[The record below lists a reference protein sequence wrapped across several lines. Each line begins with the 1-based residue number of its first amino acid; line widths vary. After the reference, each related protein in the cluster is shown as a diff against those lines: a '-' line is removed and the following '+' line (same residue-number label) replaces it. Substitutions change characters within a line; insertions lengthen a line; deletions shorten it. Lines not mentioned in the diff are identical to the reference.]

1 MDYVTHKREDG
12 RYQLLKDHIENVA
25 RLTEEFSKEFDTSG
39 HGRLTGQLHDIGKY
53 SENGQARQI
62 DPEHVPPQDHS
73 TAGVKQ
79 AIIKKDVPAAF
90 AVAGHHGGLP
100 DIGTKALE
108 SGTLLARNAK
118 QLTGKD
124 DPSRWRDEIH
134 LADSVSIPQYAEGTD
149 RFASSF
155 YTRMLF
161 SCLVDA
167 DYLDTENF
175 MCFGKISRSSGAD
188 IQLLN
193 ERMQSEAH
201 KLLDAPQ
208 KYEINRK
215 RCEVLRECI
224 QGDDLPRGLY
234 TLTVPTGGGKTK
246 SSLAFALAHAAKH
259 HLKRI
264 IYVIPYTSIIE
275 QNAKVF
281 SDILGEE
288 NVLEHH
294 SNIDFDE
301 YDNVDERQAK
311 ILACENWD
319 APVIV
324 TTAVQFFE
332 SLFAAKTSRC
342 RKLHNIADSV
352 VIFDEAQMLPIPYIR
367 PCIAAITELVRHY
380 GVTAVL
386 CTATQPAL
394 NGIVHEFAPE
404 LKIREITSQTDELY
418 TFFRRVR
425 FQEEPEME
433 TEDIANQLQGL
444 HQALCIVNTRAK
456 AREIYELLDGDGVFC
471 LTTLLTPNDRSKK
484 LKEIRERL
492 KPERNERCI
501 VVSTCLIE
509 AGVDVDFPTVWREIC
524 GLDSILQAAGRCN
537 RENRRHPGDS
547 VVHIFAFPGAQPQQ
561 FRQNIAST
569 QSVLSRFAEI
579 DTREAIKAY
588 YDDLFL
594 LKGKAALDVYQ
605 IINACKDMKFR
616 TVAENFRIINEDT
629 ITVYIPTE
637 QNEPLLNRLRNGE
650 RNRELI
656 RRLAHDSVSIY
667 TRLVKEL
674 EGALERLD
682 GGNIAILVDAS
693 LYHSKCGLTLM
704 METGK
709 GLFI

>member
-1 MDYVTHKREDG
+1 MDYVTHKRDDG
-12 RYQLLKDHIENVA
+12 RHQLLKDHIENVA
-25 RLTEEFSKEFDTSG
+25 RLTEKFSNGFDTAG
-39 HGRLTGQLHDIGKY
+39 HGKLTGQLHDIGKY

-73 TAGVKQ
+73 TAGVKE
-79 AIIKKDVPAAF
+79 AIRRKDVPAAF
-90 AVAGHHGGLP
+90 AVAGHHSGLP

-108 SGTLLARNAK
+108 SGTLMARNAK
-118 QLTGKD
+118 SLTGKD
-124 DPSRWRDEIH
+124 DPSRWQDEIH
-134 LADSVSIPQYAEGTD
+134 PADSVSIPQYANGAD

-155 YTRMLF
+155 YIRMLF

-167 DYLDTENF
+167 DYLDTEDF
-175 MCFGKISRSSGAD
+175 MRSGGALRSSGED

-215 RCEVLRECI
+215 RCEILRECI
-224 QGDDLPRGLY
+224 RGDDLPRGLY

-259 HLKRI
+259 HLKRV

-281 SDILGEE
+281 SEILGEE

-294 SNIDFDE
+294 SNIDYNE
-301 YDNVDERQAK
+301 YDDTDERQAK
-311 ILACENWD
+311 MLACENWD

-332 SLFAAKTSRC
+332 SIFAAKTSKC
-342 RKLHNIADSV
+342 RKLHNITDSV

-367 PCIAAITELVRHY
+367 PCIAAMTELVNHY

-394 NGIVHEFAPE
+394 NGIIHEFAPQLE
-404 LKIREITSQTDELY
+404 IREITAGTDELY
-418 TFFRRVR
+418 TFFRRVCFR
-425 FQEEPEME
+425 QEPEME
-433 TEDIANQLQGL
+433 TEEIAGLLQSQ

-456 AREIYELLDGDGVFC
+456 AREIYEQLNGEGIFC
-471 LTTLLTPNDRSKK
+471 LTTLLTPNDRSDR
-484 LKEIRERL
+484 LNEIRNRL

-509 AGVDVDFPTVWREIC
+509 AGVDVDFPTVWREIS

-537 RENRRHPGDS
+537 REGRRKPEES
-547 VVHIFAFPGAQPQQ
+547 IVHIFAFPGAQPRQ
-561 FRQNIAST
+561 FQQNIAST
-569 QSVLSRFAEI
+569 QSVLSRFSEI
-579 DTREAIKAY
+579 DTRAAIKAY
-588 YDDLFL
+588 YDDLLL
-594 LKGKAALDVYQ
+594 LKGKKALDEKQ
-605 IINACKDMKFR
+605 IVETCCKLAFR
-616 TVAENFRIINEDT
+616 TVAEHFKIIDEDT

-637 QNEPLLNRLRNGE
+637 ENAALLDRMRRGE
-650 RNRELI
+650 RNRDLMH
-656 RRLAHDSVSIY
+656 RLSHDSINLY
-667 TRLVKEL
+667 TSLAKKL
-674 EGALERLD
+674 EGALEWLK
-682 GGNIAILVDAS
+682 GENIAILADIS
-693 LYHSKCGLTLM
+693 RYQSECGLSINTEM
-704 METGK
+704 GEGF
-709 GLFI
+709 FI